1 MSFHVNVFSF
11 QDAVATPLVGLG
23 SDATRDGCSKVGLG
37 KRKSWNFAGVVLV
50 VLAYTFVFVVCAPCM
65 ASGHDINVDT
75 IHSFQIEKTIFLAIA
90 CSLFNVGWASVQ
102 VSHMSLVPEL
112 TAEDGK
118 RVLLNASRYG
128 NTIFS
133 NVIVFLTMFTLLH
146 TLNDGSNDNKS
157 RPEVYRYL
165 AMLVLGLGG
174 ICSLMF
180 FLFLREKNSEELAHM
195 QAWEKQEEAAAL
207 AEQDEANDASPG
219 PLTGIR
225 GSAHAPSAAASAIGG
240 RSHSSH
246 SAKHRAQSFAEQLV
260 DTLGTVGP
268 ALDAHPGTQLGPSAH
283 RTLLRQRSM
292 SLDEPSTPSLM
303 ENGLTA
309 DAASNV
315 SSSQS
320 AFAAHA
326 SRFMSAD
333 TASAQYNKSALLKAG
348 GGLRPLQQ
356 SHTDDGSDDSSPE
369 WNDFSV
375 DDETHRPFTWKEW
388 FAMKDFYIVGL
399 NYMCTRIVVNISQ
412 VYVPFYVTDTLDM
425 DATAIAIVPLLIYVS
440 SFLATLVSKPM
451 NARFGRRVSYTIGT
465 LLAGLAFAT
474 MLSISPEYSYLVYP
488 AAMLLGAGNATLMV
502 TTVSLEA
509 DLVGSG
515 CPTGAFVYGSF
526 SLLDKAGNGFL
537 ILAIQ
542 YLQPVF
548 PGDERSDF
556 TRIVTAAVPLV
567 AAVVGALNAVVMVPK
582 KFAKPYIELTVQE
595 KERMARLEEERDMVK
610 SGEGSL
616 QRPLL
621 KN

>member
-1 MSFHVNVFSF
+1 MCA
-11 QDAVATPLVGLG
+11 QDAAATPLVGLG
-23 SDATRDGCSKVGLG
+23 SDATKDGCSKVGLG
-37 KRKSWNFAGVVLV
+37 KRKSWHFAGTVLV
-50 VLAYTFVFVVCAPCM
+50 VLAYTFVFVICAPCM
-65 ASGHDINVDT
+65 ASGHDISVDS
-75 IHSFQIEKTIFLAIA
+75 ISSFQIEKTIFLAIA

-146 TLNDGSNDNKS
+146 TLNDGSNANKS

-165 AMLVLGLGG
+165 ALLVLGLGG
-174 ICSLMF
+174 ICSIVF
-180 FLFLREKNSEELAHM
+180 FFFLREKNSQELAHM
-195 QAWEKQEEAAAL
+195 QAWEKQEEAALL
-207 AEQDEANDASPG
+207 AEQEEAADASPG
-219 PLTGIR
+219 PLAGAPT
-225 GSAHAPSAAASAIGG
+225 SSHAPSATNVTLGM
-240 RSHSSH
+240 RSSSSH
-246 SAKHRAQSFAEQLV
+246 SAKHRTQSFAEQLA
-260 DTLGTVGP
+260 DTLSTVGP
-268 ALDAHPGTQLGPSAH
+268 ALDAHPSTQLGPSGHKAII
-283 RTLLRQRSM
+283 LRQRSM

-303 ENGLTA
+303 ENGA
-309 DAASNV
+309 IVDDEAAA

-320 AFAAHA
+320 AFAS

-333 TASAQYNKSALLKAG
+333 TASTSYNKRALLGASRG
-348 GGLRPLQQ
+348 IQPLQQ
-356 SHTDDGSDDSSPE
+356 SHNDEGSDDSSPD
-369 WNDFSV
+369 WDDGV
-375 DDETHRPFTWKEW
+375 DEETHRPFTWKEW

-412 VYVPFYVTDTLDM
+412 VYVPFYVTDTLNM
-425 DATAIAIVPLLIYVS
+425 DATDIAIVPLLIYVS

-465 LLAGLAFAT
+465 LLAGLAFAA
-474 MLSISPEYSYLVYP
+474 MLSITPEFSYLVYP
-488 AAMLLGAGNATLMV
+488 AAILLGAGNATLMV

-526 SLLDKAGNGFL
+526 SLLDKAGNGVL

-542 YLQPVF
+542 YLQPLF

-556 TRIVTAAVPLV
+556 TRVVTAAVPLV
-567 AAVVGALNAVVMVPK
+567 AAIVGALNAVIMVPN
-582 KFAKPYIELTVQE
+582 KFAKPYIELSAQE
-595 KERMARLEEERDMVK
+595 KQRMVSLEGERHAVE
-610 SGEGSL
+610 GEGSL
-616 QRPLL
+616 QAPLL
-621 KN
+621 TN